1 MEVVIEYVLIDNF
14 VIDFFILFL
23 TSKLLT
29 LNYKVLRLVF
39 AALFGAALAL
49 VFPVL
54 NLHIALQILLKIL
67 VAIAM
72 LLIAFKS
79 SSFKNFAL
87 IFLVFM
93 SITCLFGGIFVLISL
108 FEYGSLDAMTITLY
122 NKDIPMGLITIMIAF
137 YVFLINGVINYIK
150 NKIKLTKFIFPL
162 TIKTKFKCVKIN
174 AYLDS
179 AHNLIDPETQLPVVI
194 INFST
199 LNKLYKI
206 PIEKIISKQ
215 LPKDIPNARY
225 INYETIES
233 KNNKMLVFLVEELK
247 ISSANKKILKNQI
260 VGLSLVDFKKNFN
273 CDALISPQMF

>member
-1 MEVVIEYVLIDNF
+1 MVIEYVLIDNF

-49 VFPVL
+49 VFPIL

-93 SITCLFGGIFVLISL
+93 SITCLFGGVFVLISL

-122 NKDIPMGLITIMIAF
+122 NKDIPMRLITIMIAF
-137 YVFLINGVINYIK
+137 DVFLINGVINYIK

-162 TIKTKFKCVKIN
+162 TLKTKFKCVKIN

-179 AHNLIDPETQLPVVI
+179 AHNLIDPETKLPVII

-206 PIEKIISKQ
+206 PIEKIITKQ
-215 LPKDIPNARY
+215 LPKEIPNARY

-233 KNNKMLVFLVEELK
+233 KNNKMLVFLIEELK
-247 ISSANKKILKNQI
+247 INSANKKILKNQI

>member
-1 MEVVIEYVLIDNF
+1 MVIEYVLIDNF

-67 VAIAM
+67 VAITM

-87 IFLVFM
+87 IFLVFI

-137 YVFLINGVINYIK
+137 YVFLFNGVINYIK

-206 PIEKIISKQ
+206 PIEKIITKQ